1 MKRLL
6 VFSRLSSRAWWVAG
20 TYASFATLWIYF
32 SDSTLALLPHT
43 PELLVKWSMYK
54 GWGFVA
60 VTSLLL
66 LLMLRWAYGTIEDGY
81 TALKDHEI
89 EIQRLKRLYAALSHI
104 NQAIAWTHTRDDL
117 LRKICEVLTEHG
129 GVQMAWIGWHH
140 PEKATIAP
148 AAASGQPQG
157 HLQSLGIFAEDGPSD
172 PSPTGTAFRE
182 GRKSVCNDLL
192 EGPSSLPWRHEA
204 RHRGFQ
210 SAAAFPIRVKGQVR
224 GTLNVYAGAR
234 DFFQEKEAG
243 LLAEAATDI
252 SFALDNLSRDEER
265 HQAEQEADR
274 ERTFSSVMIESLPGI
289 LYFYDEDGR
298 FLRWNQNFET
308 ATRYTGAE
316 IATMRPQDFFSSEDW
331 QPLEVRISEVME
343 MGESS
348 AEAYLLAK
356 DGTRTPYYFTGRR
369 VDFGGM
375 RCLVGV
381 GIDISERVRAD
392 EARRTSEARYRTL
405 FQHAPDG
412 ILIADP
418 SSRYIDANASMC
430 RMLGYS
436 KAELAGLHAKDIIYQ
451 MDPEQVEA
459 ALDEMRTQSEHQRE
473 WVFLRKDGTTFPADV
488 LATAMPDGNLMGMV
502 RDITERHVAGKKLKE
517 LYEGLELKVAER
529 TKELQTALVRAESA
543 DRLKS
548 AFLAT
553 MSHELRTPLNSII
566 GFTGVVLQGLAGPLN
581 AEQSKQLNMVLGSA
595 RHLLELIN
603 DVLDLSKIEA
613 GQLEV
618 RAEPFNLKESV
629 DRVCASVQPMA
640 DKKRLTLTVAF
651 APELGEM
658 VGDRR
663 RVEQV
668 LLNLLNNAIKFT
680 EHGAV
685 TFEAESL
692 PHSEYPRV
700 RLTVRDTGMGILPAD
715 LATLFQPFR
724 QIDTGLS
731 RQHEGTGLGLAIC
744 RRLITLMGGTI
755 TAASEPS
762 RGSEF
767 TVILPLH
774 PAQS

>member
-1 MKRLL
+1 
-6 VFSRLSSRAWWVAG
+6 
-20 TYASFATLWIYF
+20 
-32 SDSTLALLPHT
+32 
-43 PELLVKWSMYK
+43 
-54 GWGFVA
+54 
-60 VTSLLL
+60 
-66 LLMLRWAYGTIEDGY
+66 MLRWAYGTIEDGY
-81 TALKDHEI
+81 IALKDHEVEI
-89 EIQRLKRLYAALSHI
+89 ERLKRLYAALSHI
-104 NQAIAWTHTRDDL
+104 SQAIGWTRTRDDL

-129 GVQMAWIGWHH
+129 GFQMAWIGWHQ
-140 PEKATIAP
+140 PEKATLAP

-157 HLQSLGIFAEDGPSD
+157 YLQSLRIFAEDGPED
-172 PSPTGTAFRE
+172 PSPTGNAFRE
-182 GRKSVCNDLL
+182 GRESICNDLH
-192 EGPSSLPWRHEA
+192 EGPSSLPWRQES
-204 RHRGFQ
+204 RRRGFH
-210 SAAAFPIRVKGQVR
+210 SAAAFPIKVKGEVQ
-224 GTLNVYAGAR
+224 GTLNVYAGSR
-234 DFFQEKEAG
+234 DFFQEKEVG

-252 SFALDNLSRDEER
+252 SFALENLSRDEER
-265 HQAEQEADR
+265 RQAEQEAER
-274 ERTFSSVMIESLPGI
+274 ERSFSSMMIESLPGI
-289 LYFYDEDGR
+289 LYFYDENGK
-298 FLRWNQNFET
+298 FLRWNHNFET
-308 ATRYTGAE
+308 VTGYTGAE
-316 IATMRPQDFFSSEDW
+316 IGKMKPRDFFPVEDRH
-331 QPLEVRISEVME
+331 PMEVRISEVME
-343 MGESS
+343 TGESS

-369 VDFGGM
+369 VDFDGL

-381 GIDISERVRAD
+381 GIDITERVRAD
-392 EARRTSEARYRTL
+392 AARRESEARYRTL

-412 ILIADP
+412 ILIAD
-418 SSRYIDANASMC
+418 STSRYIDANASMC

-451 MDPEQVEA
+451 IDQSQIEA
-459 ALDEMRTQSEHQRE
+459 ALSEIHTQSEHQRE
-473 WVFLRKDGTTFPADV
+473 WVFLRKDGTTFPAEV

-529 TKELQTALVRAESA
+529 TAELQTALVRAEAA

-581 AEQSKQLNMVLGSA
+581 AEQTKQLTMVRGSA

-618 RAEPFNLKESV
+618 RADPFNLKESV
-629 DRVCASVQPMA
+629 ERVCASVQPLA
-640 DKKRLTLTVAF
+640 DKKRLTLTGVF

-692 PHSEYPRV
+692 PHSESPRV

-744 RRLITLMGGTI
+744 RRLVTLMGGTI

-767 TVILPLH
+767 TVILPLQ
-774 PAQS
+774 PVQP